1 MGIYQ
6 YYYRKREY
14 LVEKR
19 RLGRTGHNSTVVTFG
34 AYSVGKLRQEQAD
47 LAIQMC
53 LDYGINHIDIAPGY
67 AESMERVAPWMPE
80 LRDRMFLGCK
90 TPMRTKD
97 EVWRNVEDIMRRMN
111 VESFDLF
118 QLHSVI
124 DIETLD
130 LVTAKSG
137 ALEALVEMK
146 EQGLSKWLGITG
158 HGPSSP
164 STHLEALRRFDFDT
178 VMFPVNASMYRNPK
192 YRKDSESL
200 INFCNINDVGIQ
212 TIKMIAR
219 GGWGESKKDCGTW
232 YDPYRDQEEIDE
244 SLWWLLSQ
252 EIDTAPSCGEFS
264 LLQKV
269 LDAAS
274 RFKQLPLE
282 DQENIV
288 STRVPMDPEPKLA
301 II

>member
-1 MGIYQ
+1 M
-6 YYYRKREY
+6 
-14 LVEKR
+14 EKR

-80 LRDRMFLGCK
+80 LRDKMFLGCK
-90 TPMRTKD
+90 TPMRTRD
-97 EVWRNVEDIMRRMN
+97 EAWRNVEDIMRRMN

-130 LVTAKSG
+130 LVTAKGG

-146 EQGLSKWLGITG
+146 EQGLTKWLGITG